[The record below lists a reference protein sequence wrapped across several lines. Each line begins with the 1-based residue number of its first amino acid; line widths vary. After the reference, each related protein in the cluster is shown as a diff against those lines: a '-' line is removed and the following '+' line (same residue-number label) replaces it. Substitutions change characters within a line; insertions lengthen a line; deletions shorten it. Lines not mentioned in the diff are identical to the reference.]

1 MLHCCMNYM
10 RSSGNNLYP
19 IKFRKSPSPHQHSR
33 SLLVFVAIFLLA
45 RACMAQSSCM
55 LNPQYDFCCDPEIDI
70 CKPRT
75 AQVKYGVTAGDLCVN
90 GYPPPQS
97 CNGAFSW
104 GANFSSA
111 SESIEWRKN
120 FVSKYW
126 SDAAYE
132 QCAPLEA
139 RPNDGSWSGNEQDL
153 KIGTLQWSDWK
164 TILFYKGAP
173 PQGGNMTCDYQRE
186 LPQSFNVVRY
196 LVEDNCEE
204 GFVPGR
210 LKTDDTRVCTKKIP
224 LEISINGPSF
234 SLTLPSDA
242 GPVLQTISVRR
253 EGAPAKNIPV
263 QISMQEAGS
272 STIQNSSGATDAN
285 GDYKFLYVPP
295 FLKATSVKLIA
306 NCSACVNPV
315 KKEIAVLSNEL
326 KNQSNACRREDF

>member
-1 MLHCCMNYM
+1 MNRFGKNFGSM
-10 RSSGNNLYP
+10 KISN
-19 IKFRKSPSPHQHSR
+19 SPSARQQLL
-33 SLLVFVAIFLLA
+33 SLAILATMLLFA
-45 RACMAQSSCM
+45 RPSLAQSSCM

-75 AQVKYGVTAGDLCVN
+75 AQVKYGVTAGDLCVS
-90 GYPPPQS
+90 GYPSPQS
-97 CNGAFSW
+97 CGGTFIW
-104 GANFSSA
+104 GSNFFSA

-126 SDAAYE
+126 RSDAAYE
-132 QCAPLEA
+132 ECAPLEV

-153 KIGTLQWSDWK
+153 KIGDLQWSAWR
-164 TILFYKGAP
+164 TIFFRKGFP
-173 PQGGNMTCDYQRE
+173 PQGGNLTCAYPGE
-186 LPQSFNVVRY
+186 LPQSFNVARY

-234 SLTLPSDA
+234 ALALPSDA
-242 GPVLQTISVRR
+242 GPVLQIISVRR

-306 NCSACVNPV
+306 NCSTCVNPA